1 MPNKTIYV
9 SDDDLKLFARAQELA
24 GGNLSAAIATAMRRY
39 VELEEGRLE
48 GWDEIIVRVGQAG
61 SRKQRFVGVSL
72 GEWRESSDDGIVMDS
87 YHVYRSRGGKFVL
100 HTQHSDWNELSEQG
114 NWLKGLG
121 DWRTLLGIGS
131 PNWGNFTLDVFET
144 LEELRDRVPP
154 QFFTMV
160 VQAAEHPTVE
170 DLDI

>member
-48 GWDEIIVRVGQAG
+48 GWDEIIVRVGHAG

-72 GEWRESSDDGIVMDS
+72 GEWRESSDDGNVMDT

-121 DWRTLLGIGS
+121 D
-131 PNWGNFTLDVFET
+131 
-144 LEELRDRVPP
+144 
-154 QFFTMV
+154 
-160 VQAAEHPTVE
+160 
-170 DLDI
+170 

>member
-1 MPNKTIYV
+1 
-9 SDDDLKLFARAQELA
+9 
-24 GGNLSAAIATAMRRY
+24 
-39 VELEEGRLE
+39 
-48 GWDEIIVRVGQAG
+48 
-61 SRKQRFVGVSL
+61 
-72 GEWRESSDDGIVMDS
+72 MDT

-144 LEELRDRVPP
+144 LDELRDRVPP

-160 VQAAEHPTVE
+160 VSGRRASHRRGSRHLTQLSSEEP
-170 DLDI
+170 